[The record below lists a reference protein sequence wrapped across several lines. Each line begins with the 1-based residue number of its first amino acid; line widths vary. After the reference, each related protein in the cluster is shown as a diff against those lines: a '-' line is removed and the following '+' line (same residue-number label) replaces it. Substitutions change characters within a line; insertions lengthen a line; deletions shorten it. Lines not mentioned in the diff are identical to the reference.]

1 MCAKLERLN
10 PSTSGGA
17 LSQRQQ
23 KLDPIDV
30 SPYGLVA
37 GVDEVGIGPLA
48 GDVVACAVILH
59 ANAPISGLRDSK
71 RLSDKARE
79 RLAENI
85 CAQALSWSLGSA
97 SVAEV
102 DSLNVLVASHL
113 AMQRAVAGLSVV
125 PDTVLVDGNKTP
137 DFGLPT
143 HAIVKGD
150 QRVAAISA
158 ASIVAKVTR
167 DRQLVQL
174 ATRFPGY
181 GFEQHKGYPTKLHL
195 QALAELGPCEVHRRS
210 FAPVQKAFAP
220 GGRV

>member
-1 MCAKLERLN
+1 MKPRCALSLNAN

-23 KLDPIDV
+23 KLEPIDD

-48 GDVVACAVILH
+48 GDVVACAVILD

-102 DSLNVLVASHL
+102 DSLNVLVASHWRC
-113 AMQRAVAGLSVV
+113 ARGSGFVCCT
-125 PDTVLVDGNKTP
+125 DTVLVDGNKTP
-137 DFGLPT
+137 DFVFRPT
-143 HAIVKGD
+143 QSSKAINVS
-150 QRVAAISA
+150 AISA
-158 ASIVAKVTR
+158 TSIVAKVTR
-167 DRQLVQL
+167 IDSLWNSLPFPVMALNNTRATQLS
-174 ATRFPGY
+174 
-181 GFEQHKGYPTKLHL
+181 
-195 QALAELGPCEVHRRS
+195 CICRRS
-210 FAPVQKAFAP
+210 QSWSLRGA
-220 GGRV
+220 

>member
-1 MCAKLERLN
+1 M
-10 PSTSGGA
+10 

-23 KLDPIDV
+23 NLEPIDV
-30 SPYGLVA
+30 APYGLVA

-48 GDVVACAVILH
+48 GDVVACAVILDP
-59 ANAPISGLRDSK
+59 NVPIDDLRDSK
-71 RLSDKARE
+71 RLSEKSRE
-79 RLAENI
+79 RLAAI
-85 CAQALSWSLGSA
+85 IRSQALSCSLGSA

-102 DSLNVLVASHL
+102 DSLNVLVASHM
-113 AMQRAVAGLSVV
+113 AMQRAVAGLTIL

-143 HAIVKGD
+143 QAIIKGD

-167 DRQLVQL
+167 DGQLIEL

-181 GFEQHKGYPTKLHL
+181 GFERHKGYPTKHHM
-195 QALAELGPCEVHRRS
+195 QALAELGPCAAHRRS
-210 FAPVQKAFAP
+210 FAPVQRAFNA
-220 GGRV
+220 GAAR